1 MTQISD
7 HTQIFAK
14 IVERTL
20 ADMLGITTDE
30 IRPVEETMSVVTAKN
45 FIVSIYYTGTVY
57 GEYLLAMDEETAARA
72 LGLPTPVA
80 EDSRQEVRDE
90 ICDALAELLNTVVGE
105 SIVHLHKSYAKL
117 TVTAPRIYFGSIRY
131 PKFRTGKVTIATA
144 VGPIECHFCLDL
156 MRLDLATSYSEAME
170 SLLEVNSKLKEANRH
185 LAEQQAQLVHT
196 ERLAS
201 VGILASG
208 VAHEINNPLF
218 YVDANLN
225 SLEDYIQVIESTL
238 RLYEK
243 LCESLQGID
252 GLWSDDIRRIQLENQ
267 EHEIE
272 FVMEDTKQLLRET
285 QQGITRIKQ
294 IVQGLRDFSQIDRQ
308 GMIQADMNVVTE
320 NACALLTG
328 ELPKDCQ
335 VEWHL
340 ADELPKVVCN
350 AAEIGQVIAGVLVNA
365 SQACALCE
373 EKRQFTIWVRTEAS
387 DTGVTVSIE
396 DNGHGIAAEHLD
408 HVFEPFFTTRP
419 EGVGTGLGLSI
430 AYGIVRRHQGSISI
444 SSQVGKGTKVSIRL
458 PLTLESAAV

>member
-1 MTQISD
+1 
-7 HTQIFAK
+7 
-14 IVERTL
+14 
-20 ADMLGITTDE
+20 
-30 IRPVEETMSVVTAKN
+30 
-45 FIVSIYYTGTVY
+45 
-57 GEYLLAMDEETAARA
+57 
-72 LGLPTPVA
+72 
-80 EDSRQEVRDE
+80 
-90 ICDALAELLNTVVGE
+90 
-105 SIVHLHKSYAKL
+105 
-117 TVTAPRIYFGSIRY
+117 
-131 PKFRTGKVTIATA
+131 
-144 VGPIECHFCLDL
+144 
-156 MRLDLATSYSEAME
+156 
-170 SLLEVNSKLKEANRH
+170 
-185 LAEQQAQLVHT
+185 
-196 ERLAS
+196 
-201 VGILASG
+201 
-208 VAHEINNPLF
+208 
-218 YVDANLN
+218 
-225 SLEDYIQVIESTL
+225 
-238 RLYEK
+238 
-243 LCESLQGID
+243 
-252 GLWSDDIRRIQLENQ
+252 
-267 EHEIE
+267 
-272 FVMEDTKQLLRET
+272 MEDTKQLLRET
-285 QQGITRIKQ
+285 QQGITRIKH

-458 PLTLESAAV
+458 PLTLESATV